1 MFIRNRILCLVLATI
16 FALAVT
22 PAARGQGSLPEHYAA
37 FAVSTGGPRT
47 AAVAGQIDITITR
60 WSTETEVD
68 RFLTALRKGGHEALI
83 DEFHDVEPVGTIRS
97 PGSLGYD
104 LRYAHAEDLGDG
116 LRRITLAT
124 DRPMSF
130 YETVNRP
137 PSSDYPFTYVEL
149 RVNSE
154 GRGEGKLAI
163 ASALATTRSGNTLQV
178 YNFDTQPIQLNE
190 VRRVVR

>member
-1 MFIRNRILCLVLATI
+1 MCIRNRFLCLI
-16 FALAVT
+16 FAAMFAIAAT
-22 PAARGQGSLPEHYAA
+22 PVRSQEQFPLHFSA
-37 FAVSTGGPRT
+37 FAVSTGGPMT
-47 AAVAGQIDITITR
+47 SGFAGQVDITISR
-60 WSTETEVD
+60 WSTEAETE
-68 RFLTALRKGGHEALI
+68 RFLTALKKGGHDALI
-83 DEFHDVEPVGTIRS
+83 EEFRDVKPVGTIRS

-116 LRRITLAT
+116 RRRITLAT

-137 PSSDYPFTYVEL
+137 PSADYPFTFIEL
-149 RVNSE
+149 TVNEE

-163 ASALATTRSGNTLQV
+163 ASALSTNRKGTAIQV